1 MPPPAPPPD
10 PHTRLRAHPPRPPV
24 LTATQHRAELTRL
37 ESLCARLRLEQRSL
51 LRGLILLALV
61 ILLASLAHAGFSR
74 LFVPGW
80 WRQW

>member
-1 MPPPAPPPD
+1 MRRSAGD
-10 PHTRLRAHPPRPPV
+10 RAEPPRPPA
-24 LTATQHRAELTRL
+24 LSERDTRN
-37 ESLCARLRLEQRSL
+37 EQARKQRLGERVGREQRSV

-61 ILLASLAHAGFSR
+61 ILIASLARAGFGR